1 MKYLVLLMTLLLPI
15 SGTALAQI
23 EEDIPDFIQAKKPV
37 LCAPLTTI
45 LETLEKAKEIIHTN
59 CFKRLTNIEPVIGET
74 IIQHIEEV

>member
-15 SGTALAQI
+15 SGTAFAQI

-45 LETLEKAKEIIHTN
+45 LETLEKA
-59 CFKRLTNIEPVIGET
+59 
-74 IIQHIEEV
+74 EEKPIAYWTMLGS